1 MEKKK
6 IYKFTDAVA
15 YPSYDGYRVRAGK
28 KWQILDSCNLANHY
42 QLIRQERIHRYRYPF
57 AQWSKEEY
65 ELVVVDRPANTL
77 NIEKFVGD
85 VALYITRR

>member
-28 KWQILDSCNLANHY
+28 RWQVIDSDDLENHY
-42 QLIRQERIHRYRYPF
+42 QLARQERIHRYRYPLV
-57 AQWSKEEY
+57 QWSKEEY
-65 ELVVVDRPANTL
+65 ELVVVDRPANAL

-85 VALYITRR
+85 VALLITRR